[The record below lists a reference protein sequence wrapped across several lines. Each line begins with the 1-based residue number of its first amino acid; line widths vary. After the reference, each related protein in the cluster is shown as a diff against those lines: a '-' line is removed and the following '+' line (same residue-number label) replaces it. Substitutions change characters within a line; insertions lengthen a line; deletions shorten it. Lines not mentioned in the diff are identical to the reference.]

1 MFHQHPK
8 GAPMTSDDLKIALQ
22 FLSRVQVRGFEE
34 EEQLLKVIRKMQS
47 QIACSNKSKN
57 EYTKDGTK
65 AA

>member
-1 MFHQHPK
+1 
-8 GAPMTSDDLKIALQ
+8 MTSDDLKIALQ

-34 EEQLLKVIRKMQS
+34 EEQLVKVIQKMQA
-47 QIACSNKSKN
+47 QIARSNKIKN

>member
-1 MFHQHPK
+1 
-8 GAPMTSDDLKIALQ
+8 MTSDDLKIALQ

>member
-1 MFHQHPK
+1 
-8 GAPMTSDDLKIALQ
+8 MTSNDLKIALQ

-34 EEQLLKVIRKMQS
+34 EEELLKVMGKMQA
-47 QIACSNKSKN
+47 QIARNNKSKN